1 MVTEGRGGGGVSGG
15 GSRDGGG
22 GAGGSGGGSAASSG
36 VNAAGRVPATSR
48 LYARSRARMTAAT
61 PSRASRWRAVLTR
74 SIAQP
79 RTWETFRR
87 GAPSGAILEQP
98 RVDGSFT
105 FRTESVYE
113 AQTTKASM
121 AHLGYRFDV

>member
-1 MVTEGRGGGGVSGG
+1 
-15 GSRDGGG
+15 
-22 GAGGSGGGSAASSG
+22 
-36 VNAAGRVPATSR
+36 
-48 LYARSRARMTAAT
+48 MTAAT

-87 GAPSGAILEQP
+87 GAP
-98 RVDGSFT
+98 
-105 FRTESVYE
+105 
-113 AQTTKASM
+113 KACM